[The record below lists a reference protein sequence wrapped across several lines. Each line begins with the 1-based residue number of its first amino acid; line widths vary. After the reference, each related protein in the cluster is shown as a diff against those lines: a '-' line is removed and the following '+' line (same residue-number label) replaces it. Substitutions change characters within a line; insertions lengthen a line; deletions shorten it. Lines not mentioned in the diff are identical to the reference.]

1 MRCSQE
7 GRFGIG
13 ARQSLRIRSIG
24 SLSIGSLPWRV
35 LLVLVLTAALLP
47 GLPTVRASAET
58 ITVNS
63 TADEPDGEDADDQ
76 CDTGGGGEFAT
87 GVCTLRA
94 AIMHVN
100 SQEDPGH
107 TIILPDPNDV
117 DNDPDDAYRLTITD
131 PDGDGMAD
139 VGDLDVTT
147 SVTITGAGAAVT
159 VIDASGLGDR
169 IFDVFEATAVDLTL
183 EDLALTG
190 GQASQGG
197 AVRHQTS
204 GGVLTLTDVLVD
216 GNEAV
221 DSPGTGGGVSV
232 GGGTLRVTGGAFE
245 ANDAAVGGGGVDARI
260 PAGHTLEAVQ
270 TRFDDNDAPAGG
282 ALDVDLVQSD
292 GGVGSLLISG
302 TTLTGNDATTGDG
315 GAVRVVE
322 SIAIVVD
329 SMRTAAIDP
338 PVAGATLD
346 DVTVEQGGAGG
357 RGGGVF
363 AGEGVGLTITGSTF
377 RDLTSMDQGGAVY
390 AGGESLSTSS
400 SQFRR
405 NWTFGASRGGAIA
418 AETPPGAVVE
428 IADVAF
434 AANAAG
440 VDPTL
445 QDPDGDLAD
454 GASGGAVRV
463 SASLLRTDAAT
474 TFTGNH
480 AGGDGGAVHANDV
493 ELLGTLLTDNLADGN
508 GGALALTGDAEGLVD
523 GSTFRAN
530 HANQDGTGGGDGG
543 AIWVQSGSDRDTRL
557 TVLDSDFEDNRA
569 AVDDLRSVSGGAIS
583 AQDDT
588 RVTVGRPGEADPEG
602 SRFRRNAAVWG
613 GALATT
619 GALTVVGS
627 SIADNTASDEGG
639 GVHVGLDDFV
649 AELDL
654 QRSAVTGNSAG
665 RDGGGLFVASETAM
679 VRVATT
685 TISDNAG
692 SRGGGIYNRGDLQLV
707 RTTVAFNRVSD
718 VNGAALV
725 NEGTLELD
733 HTLIACHP
741 GSDTCVLGPGAT
753 SVGHNLTDDPTCNV
767 TGAGSHDTDDV
778 ALHEDID
785 LDGLHDNGGP
795 TLTHALRPGSPAVDF
810 GLAAACPEPN
820 DQRGVAVVDGDGDGT
835 AACDVGAFEFEQGVS
850 VHAVSDADED
860 GPTSGTFLFRR
871 QGPTD
876 TALDVGLRSAG
887 TATPGDDYAPLP
899 STVTIPAGASETSLD
914 VMPVDDGEPE
924 PDETVTVELRTAPA
938 YTLGTNS
945 TAIVRI
951 LDARPNVHV
960 TTSDADANEEG
971 PDDGAFRFRRDGHLG
986 EPLDVIFDVTGTAT
1000 EGLDVAIMPRSLRIP
1015 AGSETATVTVE
1026 VLPDDVEDPGELV
1039 GVVLRDDPGYTVGAP
1054 ASAVLRIDEPSA
1066 SVVRTGGRDRVAT
1079 SVEVSRTR
1087 FLPGVAE
1094 AVVLARSDTYPDAL
1108 AGGPLAASLRAPILL
1123 TPPSGLAGPVATE
1136 IDRLGIDH
1144 VVLLGGEEA
1153 LSAQVAADLTDIGVG
1168 TIERIGGRDRF
1179 ATAAMIARRLPGTP
1193 AVAHVTEGAN
1203 ADTNRGWPDAV
1214 SVSGLASRHLRPI
1227 LLVTRDQLPAATADI
1242 VAELDLDRLVIA
1254 GGEAAVSATVE
1265 ERLRATGA
1273 LVERL
1278 AGPSRYDTSVAI
1290 ARRSVDEGADPRR
1303 VWLATGLAFPDA
1315 LVAGPAVAE
1324 DDGVLLLVDGQD
1336 LGRSSSSRDWIAEQ
1350 PRDRL
1355 VIRILGGDAAIDE
1368 QVARDLEDIVG
1379 AS

>member
-24 SLSIGSLPWRV
+24 SRSIGSLPWRV

-63 TADEPDGEDADDQ
+63 TADEPDGEATDGQ

-100 SQEDPGH
+100 SQDEPGH
-107 TIILPDPNDV
+107 TISLPDPNSV
-117 DNDPDDAYRLTITD
+117 DNDPADAYRLTITD

-159 VIDASGLGDR
+159 VIDASGVGDR
-169 IFDVFEATAVDLTL
+169 IFDVFEAAPVDLTL

-221 DSPGTGGGVSV
+221 GSPGTGGGVSV
-232 GGGTLRVTGGAFE
+232 GGGTLRVTGGGFE

-260 PAGHTLEAVQ
+260 PAGHTLEAIQ

-322 SIAIVVD
+322 SIALVVE

-377 RDLTSMDQGGAVY
+377 RDLTS
-390 AGGESLSTSS
+390 
-400 SQFRR
+400 
-405 NWTFGASRGGAIA
+405 
-418 AETPPGAVVE
+418 
-428 IADVAF
+428 
-434 AANAAG
+434 
-440 VDPTL
+440 
-445 QDPDGDLAD
+445 
-454 GASGGAVRV
+454 
-463 SASLLRTDAAT
+463 TD
-474 TFTGNH
+474 H
-480 AGGDGGAVHANDV
+480 GGAVHANHV
-493 ELLGTLLTDNLADGN
+493 ELLGTLLADNLADGN

-569 AVDDLRSVSGGAIS
+569 VVDDLRPVSGGAIS

-665 RDGGGLFVASETAM
+665 RDGGGLFVASETTM

-778 ALHEDID
+778 ALHEEID

-810 GLAAACPEPN
+810 GLADACPEPN
-820 DQRGVAVVDGDGDGT
+820 DQRDVAVVDGDGDGT

-887 TATPGDDYAPLP
+887 TATPSDDYAPLP

-945 TAIVRI
+945 TATLRI

-1015 AGSETATVTVE
+1015 AGAETATVTVE

-1039 GVVLRDDPGYTVGAP
+1039 GVVLRDDPGYRVGSP
-1054 ASAVLRIDEPSA
+1054 AAAVLRIDEPGA

-1123 TPPSGLAGPVATE
+1123 TPPSGLAGAVATE

-1153 LSAQVAADLTDIGVG
+1153 LSAQVASDLTDIGVG

-1203 ADTNRGWPDAV
+1203 ADPDRGWPDAV

-1242 VAELDLDRLVIA
+1242 VTELGLDRLVIA

-1265 ERLRATGA
+1265 EQLRATGA

-1278 AGPSRYDTSVAI
+1278 AGPTRYDTSVAI